1 MVNKVAG
8 DLLKSS
14 LKWAALAAVLLAAP
28 AFAQAPAAVPSAPVK
43 AAPAKALDKPL
54 WATLSPAQKV
64 ALEPLA
70 GEWDK
75 MEGMRKQKWLDIANR
90 FSSMKPDEQ
99 ARVHEKMRE
108 WVKMTPEQRRLV
120 RENYTRA
127 KKIDPTQKSEQWEKY
142 QQLPDEEKQKLAA
155 EAAAARSKKQLTNLP
170 PPAQAGAK
178 TVAPIKRPVQP
189 VASCPAGTMIDTSRA
204 GTPTCIVAQPQ
215 PPGSPVAPAPNVK

>member
-14 LKWAALAAVLLAAP
+14 LKWAALAAAFLAAP
-28 AFAQAPAAVPSAPVK
+28 AFAQAPAALPSAPVK
-43 AAPAKALDKPL
+43 AAPVKALDKPL

-64 ALEPLA
+64 ALEPLV

-75 MEGMRKQKWLDIANR
+75 MEGVRKQKWLDIANR

-178 TVAPIKRPVQP
+178 TVAPIKRPMPP
-189 VASCPAGTMIDTSRA
+189 VASCPAGTMIDTSRT

-215 PPGSPVAPAPNVK
+215 SPGSPVVPAPNVK